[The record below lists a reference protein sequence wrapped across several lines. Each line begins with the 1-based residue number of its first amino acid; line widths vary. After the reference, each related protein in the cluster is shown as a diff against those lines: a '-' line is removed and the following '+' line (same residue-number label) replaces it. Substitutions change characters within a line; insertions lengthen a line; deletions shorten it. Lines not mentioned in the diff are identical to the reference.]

1 MITQQKLENT
11 FKGYAVDNS
20 ENLDLKF
27 HFNI

>member
-1 MITQQKLENT
+1 MIIQQKIENT
-11 FKGYAVDNS
+11 FKVYSVDNS